1 MPGRKGTWE
10 GTPLRRAEGMSQAA
24 AEWWGPER
32 RRSWQVAGSVG
43 VNVPGARDEGQRG
56 REAERWW
63 ALCHGGPVG

>member
-1 MPGRKGTWE
+1 
-10 GTPLRRAEGMSQAA
+10 MSQAA